1 MSNLPE
7 YSGYNAYHETSRNP
21 RVHSLRNRNS
31 YHIHVPE
38 NSGSSY
44 LANAVRDQIESE
56 QTLRAAAINNAAYF
70 GRLRAYQERRG
81 RRAAREAANASYLL
95 RAHHRLRNEDMV
107 REQTNERARNAYM
120 FLMEDNLRHH
130 DPDYRR
136 QMGLPTSDEWTP
148 IRLIEET
155 WNDPEARR
163 EVTQDYMD
171 RLYSTIETGREPDVE
186 LAENVITSLNE
197 QLLADSIDQGT
208 SFEPLPYE
216 R

>member
-1 MSNLPE
+1 MNHLPE
-7 YSGYNAYHETSRNP
+7 YSGYNAYHGRSRNP

-31 YHIHVPE
+31 NYIYVPE

-44 LANAVRDQIESE
+44 LGNEVHDQFASE
-56 QTLRAAAINNAAYF
+56 QTSRAAVINNAAYF
-70 GRLRAYQERRG
+70 GRLRAYQERQG
-81 RRAAREAANASYLL
+81 RRAAREAADASYLL
-95 RAHHRLRNEDMV
+95 RANHRLRNEDMV
-107 REQTNERARNAYM
+107 RERTRERARNAYM

-136 QMGLPTSDEWTP
+136 SVGLPTPDDWTP
-148 IRLIEET
+148 VRTIEQT
-155 WNDPEARR
+155 WDDPEAQQ
-163 EVTQDYMD
+163 EVMEDYMN
-171 RLYSTIETGREPDVE
+171 RLYSTIETRREPDTE

-197 QLLADSIDQGT
+197 QLLADAVEQGT